1 MATLNPMVSEGLYLM
16 AQADAWTEQQARVI
30 AAEEGI
36 EMTPA
41 HWEVVHFVRE
51 QCELAEG
58 PCNARK
64 IIRAM
69 QERFRDQGG
78 KRYLYSLFPGG
89 PVKQA
94 VHIAGLPMPPETLD
108 LSFGTVH

>member
-1 MATLNPMVSEGLYLM
+1 MATLNPMVYEGRFVIS
-16 AQADAWTEQQARVI
+16 QEDDWTERKGLAI
-30 AAEEGI
+30 AAAEGI

-41 HWEVVHFVRE
+41 HWEVVHFVRA
-51 QCELAEG
+51 QCELHEG
-58 PCNARK
+58 LCNARK

-69 QERFRDQGG
+69 QERFQDQGG
-78 KRYLYSLFPGG
+78 KRYLYGLFPRG